1 MVELVYLFFLAL
13 AGTGR
18 LLRLLDGMVVAFD
31 NRVGGGDVIAFAR
44 FEKEGGTGVAC
55 SASAVVELI
64 VLSCFT
70 AMRPLP
76 AAAAADGNIRS
87 PPCTVLVSFYCN
99 SRRGAKKGNW
109 PKYQSA
115 KIENQ
120 GKICCESKKNEC
132 GKSYRYKLM
141 V

>member
-13 AGTGR
+13 AGTVR

-31 NRVGGGDVIAFAR
+31 NRVGGGVVIAF
-44 FEKEGGTGVAC
+44 EKDGGTGVAC

-87 PPCTVLVSFYCN
+87 HYCN
-99 SRRGAKKGNW
+99 SRPGAKICN
-109 PKYQSA
+109 KY
-115 KIENQ
+115 IMEMWLE
-120 GKICCESKKNEC
+120 I
-132 GKSYRYKLM
+132 
-141 V
+141 

>member
-13 AGTGR
+13 AGMGR
-18 LLRLLDGMVVAFD
+18 LLRLLDGMVVAFG
-31 NRVGGGDVIAFAR
+31 NRVGGGVVIA

-87 PPCTVLVSFYCN
+87 HSLYCPSRSFYCN
-99 SRRGAKKGNW
+99 SRRICKKVRVCKN
-109 PKYQSA
+109 K
-115 KIENQ
+115 
-120 GKICCESKKNEC
+120 GKKCSSLQKNIEC
-132 GKSYRYKLM
+132 GRVNGIELM

>member
-31 NRVGGGDVIAFAR
+31 NRVGGGVVIAFAR
-44 FEKEGGTGVAC
+44 FEKDGGTGVAC

-87 PPCTVLVSFYCN
+87 HSLYCP
-99 SRRGAKKGNW
+99 S
-109 PKYQSA
+109 
-115 KIENQ
+115 
-120 GKICCESKKNEC
+120 
-132 GKSYRYKLM
+132 LLLL
-141 V
+141 

>member
-31 NRVGGGDVIAFAR
+31 NRVGGGVVIAF
-44 FEKEGGTGVAC
+44 EKDGGTGVVAC

-87 PPCTVLVSFYCN
+87 PPCTVLVFFYCN

-109 PKYQSA
+109 PKLKIA
-115 KIENQ
+115 KIK
-120 GKICCESKKNEC
+120 GKYAASQKRMNAVRVT
-132 GKSYRYKLM
+132 GTS
-141 V
+141 

>member
-31 NRVGGGDVIAFAR
+31 NRVGGGVVIA

-87 PPCTVLVSFYCN
+87 HSLYC
-99 SRRGAKKGNW
+99 R
-109 PKYQSA
+109 
-115 KIENQ
+115 
-120 GKICCESKKNEC
+120 
-132 GKSYRYKLM
+132 
-141 V
+141 